1 MTKKYFLLISILI
14 LLTSAFSL
22 LLSTAAQ
29 FEKSGN
35 LLTVKSCDG
44 RKTIYIEGFKEGEK
58 MPREKAQAVANLLM
72 SLMEICDQE
81 VIAKLTENNSVIVL
95 NDASFI
101 LPDIKEGK
109 GAVLLAHGGQPH
121 KQREV
126 KLFESEEK
134 RVIDEGYK
142 TFHDSSIGTN
152 GISCDMC
159 HPDGSNTHAETYPK
173 FQTQL
178 KKVATLREMINWC
191 IQNPLEG
198 PQLKHDDPKMIA
210 LEAYIT
216 SVRKGK
222 ALEPGRH

>member
-1 MTKKYFLLISILI
+1 MYKNYRLIILI
-14 LLTSAFSL
+14 LT
-22 LLSTAAQ
+22 LLSFIITVHISRAAQ
-29 FEKSGN
+29 FEKEGN

-72 SLMEICDQE
+72 KLMNICDQE
-81 VIAKLTENNSVIVL
+81 VTAKLTEDNSVIVL

-101 LPDIKEGK
+101 LPDMKEGK
-109 GAVLLAHGGQPH
+109 GPILLAHGGQPH
-121 KQREV
+121 TQKEM
-126 KLFESEEK
+126 KIFASEEK
-134 RVIDEGYK
+134 RLIDEGYK
-142 TFHDSSIGTN
+142 TFHDSSIGKN

-210 LEAYIT
+210 LEAYII
-216 SVRKGK
+216 SVGKGK
-222 ALEPGRH
+222 VLDPGKH